1 MSKAVI
7 FILICV
13 IGFISGWAMGER
25 TGLQMAID
33 MIIASGAAEME
44 GADAEN

>member
-1 MSKAVI
+1 MSRAVI
-7 FILICV
+7 FILICTV
-13 IGFISGWAMGER
+13 GFVAGWAMGQR

-44 GADAEN
+44 ESDADS